1 MKVEVTCKAYIDID
15 ISKPDFL
22 NSDTIM
28 EYKEDLYAEMKNTAM
43 EQIWRNPMSS
53 ISEDCQII
61 NVKPYEEGIDE
72 YNKAVSNWEEHYNN
86 RPEDLKVKFDI
97 KYDPKLTYTPIRR
110 YDNVTNSDYTL
121 YVTNCTKVVSPIY
134 KEELENCRKEIQS
147 MLNGFLETPNNNL
160 TRSLIKVKAQQ
171 IIDTY
176 ICEQK
181 IPDFITENDFRIEVN
196 YNQI

>member
-1 MKVEVTCKAYIDID
+1 MKLEVTCKTYIDVPV
-15 ISKPDFL
+15 SFPDCW

-28 EYKEDLYAEMKNTAM
+28 EYKEDLYAEMSNTAM

-72 YNKAVSNWEEHYNN
+72 YNKAVSDWEEHYNN
-86 RPEDLKVKFDI
+86 RPEDLKIDV
-97 KYDPKLTYTPIRR
+97 KYDPKVTYTPIRR
-110 YDNVTNSDYTL
+110 QDNVTNSDYTL

-134 KEELENCRKEIQS
+134 QDELENCRKEIQS
-147 MLNGFLETPNNNL
+147 MLNEFLETPNNNL
-160 TRSLIKVKAQQ
+160 TRSLIKIKAQQ

-176 ICEQK
+176 IYECK
-181 IPDFITENDFRIEVN
+181 IPNFITENDFKIEVN